1 MYQRHRSYVC
11 MRKSDGAISIS
22 FSLSL
27 FFRSMLRRGS
37 SLNDLSLRP
46 LPSFGSLFWFHYHA
60 GARFFLLSIL
70 FPYLPLLG
78 SDLLCYWSETPVF
91 FLLFC
96 SSLRIIFF
104 RRSSHPLYLA
114 TSALRSFL
122 PSLAARLISSL
133 YSTPATLALSS
144 KQRAKI
150 SFSIPLIP
158 HQTIHERH
166 LSQVFIR
173 LLHSFISLRFPRL
186 LILLT
191 RISRCI
197 QYFLGS
203 TESPIRMSEIGCR

>member
-1 MYQRHRSYVC
+1 MYQRHRSCVC

-46 LPSFGSLFWFHYHA
+46 LPSFGSLFWFHSHA
-60 GARFFLLSIL
+60 GARIFLLSIL

-133 YSTPATLALSS
+133 YSTPHHTCFELETARKDFFLDTPDPPSNYPRTASFSS
-144 KQRAKI
+144 VHSTTSFIHFSKI
-150 SFSIPLIP
+150 SALAHSLDTHITL
-158 HQTIHERH
+158 HTI
-166 LSQVFIR
+166 LFGV
-173 LLHSFISLRFPRL
+173 
-186 LILLT
+186 
-191 RISRCI
+191 
-197 QYFLGS
+197 Y
-203 TESPIRMSEIGCR
+203 